1 MSHQPLRPASH
12 VVPDE
17 PDDAPA
23 VDKAL
28 PGGCPPPLAV
38 ADRQTD
44 RQTARQPPTA
54 RPCARPPPGRAALGP
69 PAPHRSDPQ
78 VAMLDRVLRVS

>member
-28 PGGCPPPLAV
+28 PGGCPPPRWRWQT
-38 ADRQTD
+38 DRQTD
-44 RQTARQPPTA
+44 RQPDSPP
-54 RPCARPPPGRAALGP
+54 RLGLVPGP
-69 PAPHRSDPQ
+69 PRAELPWALQ
-78 VAMLDRVLRVS
+78 LRTAATRRWQCWIGF